1 MSDSPSARYSHRAK
15 PYQADA
21 EFRLLPAYLA
31 VEQGK
36 RSGNFP
42 YRDIAM
48 IRLTYRP
55 RNTTNEGYVAK
66 VYRRDGHTA
75 SFTNLSWK
83 SLVDLERQDGD
94 YRRFVLQLIDEVV
107 CANPGVALQAGMPRW
122 LHLVTGL
129 AGLVAVL
136 ALVIVMGQAILN
148 RGLPVA
154 FFTGALALYFAWWTV
169 RYLARNRPRGFVA
182 GAVPEEVLPKDG
194 GAVGNRQ

>member
-1 MSDSPSARYSHRAK
+1 MTDSPLASYSHRAK
-15 PYQADA
+15 PYQAEA
-21 EFRLLPAYLA
+21 EFRLLPQYLA

-42 YRDIAM
+42 FRDIAM

-83 SLVDLERQDGD
+83 SLVDMERQDAD
-94 YRRFVLQLIDEVV
+94 YRRFVLRLIAEVARV
-107 CANPGVALQAGMPRW
+107 NPGVILQAGMPRW
-122 LHLVTGL
+122 LHMVTGL
-129 AGLVAVL
+129 AGLIAVL

-154 FFTGALALYFAWWTV
+154 FFTGALAVYFAWWTV
-169 RYLARNRPRGFVA
+169 RYLARNRPRGFAA
-182 GAVPEEVLPKDG
+182 GTAPEDVLPKAALD
-194 GAVGNRQ
+194 RKS